1 MAAEISKSMAEQTAK
16 EKELLMSAEAEK
28 AAALEEIKKQNEAL
42 LKDQLSAAE
51 NQKRQHLEEMEAKLK
66 AEQAR

>member
-1 MAAEISKSMAEQTAK
+1 
-16 EKELLMSAEAEK
+16 MSAEAEK

>member
-1 MAAEISKSMAEQTAK
+1 MAEQTAK